1 MRQIQVGKNRTAKII
16 TYYNS
21 SNHLTYFADLLNLN
35 LLKIFSV
42 HDIVNNIGNRN
53 VIHSELL
60 RPTRSLVFD
69 PWSDTGIL
77 SRAHLFTFVF
87 IRHPLQRLV
96 SAYNDKFSENKNR
109 NFINSLKNNVNLNR
123 LPNGKISFE
132 QFLNFVIFEVSSNSM
147 SEGSFHWWPYS
158 KLCHMCQIDYSYI
171 GTLEVST

>member
-1 MRQIQVGKNRTAKII
+1 M
-16 TYYNS
+16 
-21 SNHLTYFADLLNLN
+21 
-35 LLKIFSV
+35 
-42 HDIVNNIGNRN
+42 
-53 VIHSELL
+53 

-109 NFINSLKNNVNLNR
+109 NFINSLKNNVNPSR
-123 LPNGKISFE
+123 LPNDKISFE
-132 QFLNFVIFEVSSNSM
+132 EFLNFVIFEVSSNSM

>member
-1 MRQIQVGKNRTAKII
+1 M
-16 TYYNS
+16 
-21 SNHLTYFADLLNLN
+21 
-35 LLKIFSV
+35 
-42 HDIVNNIGNRN
+42 
-53 VIHSELL
+53 

-96 SAYNDKFSENKNR
+96 SAYNDKFSENKNI
-109 NFINSLKNNVNLNR
+109 NFINSLKNNVEPSR

-158 KLCHMCQIDYSYI
+158 KLCHLCQIDYSYI